1 MKTPCWLAKF
11 DSNPWQNHF
20 IPSVSTVSRANK
32 DQEKNME
39 VYNLQPLKMDSV
51 DHKAAESWTGSLT
64 AFIGLQNKTDHGIFH
79 YDEQIPCAESFP

>member
-1 MKTPCWLAKF
+1 
-11 DSNPWQNHF
+11 
-20 IPSVSTVSRANK
+20 
-32 DQEKNME
+32 ME